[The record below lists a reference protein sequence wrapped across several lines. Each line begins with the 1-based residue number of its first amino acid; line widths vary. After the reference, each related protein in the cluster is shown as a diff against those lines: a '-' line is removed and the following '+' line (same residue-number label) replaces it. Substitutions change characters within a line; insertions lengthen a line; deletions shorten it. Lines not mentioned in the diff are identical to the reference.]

1 MAHVKRF
8 QSLSQV
14 DILSFCS
21 LSDDVFS
28 AYTVCAYTSN
38 KNIYFS
44 GFYAAS
50 LVRRPCIPQLLAG
63 IKLVLYNIG
72 IISSNRDLTHV
83 FSRFQIFY
91 IYLYFDILQV

>member
-50 LVRRPCIPQLLAG
+50 LVRRPCIPQLLA
-63 IKLVLYNIG
+63 LYNIG

-83 FSRFQIFY
+83 FSTFQILF